1 MTEGVQSRRV
11 LKLNASY
18 EPLGLIGVPRALS
31 LVARAAVD
39 VVELDGDRVLRSPRF
54 TWPVPS
60 VVRLKVY
67 IDVRK
72 YERKGNLRARIFIRD
87 GYRCQYCGAVNEPA
101 ELTIDHII
109 PRSRGGTNDALNL
122 CAACIPCNNRKGN
135 RTPAEARMPL
145 VSNPSAYT
153 DGLDLALAIRMA
165 ETRRPE
171 WQPYLVHSRSKL
183 HASRREAAAL

>member
-1 MTEGVQSRRV
+1 V

-31 LVARAAVD
+31 LVARGAVD
-39 VVELDGDRVLRSPRF
+39 IVEIDGDRVLRSPRF

-67 IDVRK
+67 INVRK
-72 YERKGNLRARIFIRD
+72 YERKGNLRVRIFLRD
-87 GYRCQYCGAVNEPA
+87 GYRCQYCGAVKDA
-101 ELTIDHII
+101 ADLTIDHII

-145 VSNPSAYT
+145 VANPSAYT
-153 DGLDLALAIRMA
+153 YGLDVALAIRMA

-171 WQPYLVHSRSKL
+171 WLPYLVQSKSQVKPSKRG
-183 HASRREAAAL
+183 AVRK

>member
-1 MTEGVQSRRV
+1 MRDGIQSRRV

-18 EPLGLIGVPRALS
+18 EALGLIGVPRALS
-31 LVARAAVD
+31 LVARGAVD
-39 VVELDGDRVLRSPRF
+39 IVELDGDRVLRSPRF
-54 TWPVPS
+54 TWAVPS

-67 IDVRK
+67 INVRK
-72 YERKGNLRARIFIRD
+72 YERKGNLRIRIFVRD
-87 GYRCQYCGAVNEPA
+87 AFRCQYCGQVMEARD
-101 ELTIDHII
+101 LTLDHII

-122 CAACIPCNNRKGN
+122 CTACIPCNNRKGN

-153 DGLDLALAIRMA
+153 YGLDLAIAVMMA

-171 WQPYLVHSRSKL
+171 WLPYLVQSK
-183 HASRREAAAL
+183 SQVKTSKREAVHR

>member
-1 MTEGVQSRRV
+1 MREEIQSRRV

-18 EPLGLIGVPRALS
+18 EALGLIGVPRALS
-31 LVARAAVD
+31 LVARGAVD
-39 VVELDGDRVLRSPRF
+39 IVELDGDRILRSPRF

-67 IDVRK
+67 INVRK
-72 YERKGNLRARIFIRD
+72 YERKGNLRVRIFVRD
-87 GYRCQYCGAVNEPA
+87 GFRCQYCGAVKEA
-101 ELTIDHII
+101 RDLTLDHII

-122 CAACIPCNNRKGN
+122 CTACIPCNNRKGN

-153 DGLDLALAIRMA
+153 YGLDLALAIRMA
-165 ETRRPE
+165 EASRPE
-171 WQPYLVHSRSKL
+171 WQPYLIQTKAEVKSPK
-183 HASRREAAAL
+183 REAAVR

>member
-1 MTEGVQSRRV
+1 MTQDIQSRRV

-31 LVARAAVD
+31 LVARGAVD
-39 VVELDGDRVLRSPRF
+39 IVELDGDRVLRSPRF

-60 VVRLKVY
+60 VVRLKAY
-67 IDVRK
+67 INVRK
-72 YERKGNLRARIFIRD
+72 YERRGNLRVRIFLRD
-87 GYRCQYCGAVNEPA
+87 GYRCQYCGIVKDPND
-101 ELTIDHII
+101 LTIDHII

-153 DGLDLALAIRMA
+153 YGLDVALAIRMG

-171 WQPYLVHSRSKL
+171 WLPYLVQ
-183 HASRREAAAL
+183 SRREIKSATRKAAAR

>member
-1 MTEGVQSRRV
+1 MGEEIQSRKV

-31 LVARAAVD
+31 LVARGAVE

-67 IDVRK
+67 INVRK
-72 YERKGNLRARIFIRD
+72 YERKGNLRIRIFVRD
-87 GYRCQYCGAVNEPA
+87 GFRCQYCGIVKDAGD
-101 ELTIDHII
+101 LTIDHII

-135 RTPAEARMPL
+135 RTPAEARMPP

-153 DGLDLALAIRMA
+153 YGLDLSLAIRMA
-165 ETRRPE
+165 ETKRPD
-171 WQPYLVHSRSKL
+171 WQPYLAQTRAEVKSLIRK
-183 HASRREAAAL
+183 AAV

>member
-1 MTEGVQSRRV
+1 MTQDIQNRRV

-31 LVARAAVD
+31 LVARCAVD
-39 VVELDGDRVLRSPRF
+39 VVEKDGDRVLRSPRF

-72 YERKGNLRARIFIRD
+72 YERRGNLRVRIFLRD
-87 GYRCQYCGAVNEPA
+87 GYRCQYCGIVRDSND
-101 ELTIDHII
+101 LTIDHIV

-122 CAACIPCNNRKGN
+122 
-135 RTPAEARMPL
+135 
-145 VSNPSAYT
+145 
-153 DGLDLALAIRMA
+153 
-165 ETRRPE
+165 
-171 WQPYLVHSRSKL
+171 
-183 HASRREAAAL
+183 

>member
-1 MTEGVQSRRV
+1 MTQDIQNRRV

-31 LVARAAVD
+31 LVARCAVD

-67 IDVRK
+67 INVRK
-72 YERKGNLRARIFIRD
+72 YERKGNLRVRIFLRD
-87 GYRCQYCGAVNEPA
+87 AYRCQYCGTVKEPS

-153 DGLDLALAIRMA
+153 YGLDLAVGIRMA
-165 ETRRPE
+165 ETKRPE
-171 WQPYLVHSRSKL
+171 WLPYLMKTGEVK
-183 HASRREAAAL
+183 ASIRVAARK